1 MGVAR
6 KGLTTPSGR
15 AICAPTSLDRRPT
28 APRFQAAA
36 RTARRFFVELIP
48 ALRAKTVEDR
58 QILELV
64 DPVAESIGLSIVRV
78 RLMGGTLRRRLQVMA
93 ERPSDHDISVEECA
107 RLSRAMSEVL
117 DVADPIAGE
126 YLLEVSSPGIDRPLT
141 RLIDFEL
148 FDGFEARLESDRM
161 IEGRKRFKGML
172 AGVDG
177 GPDGQDCVAID
188 LDGEDDTALIPFDW
202 IVDAKLVMSDAL
214 IKRGAALRAAR
225 GEPEDD
231 GLPSISED
239 EGAPE
244 DDDTNTT
251 TSEDKA

>member
-1 MGVAR
+1 M
-6 KGLTTPSGR
+6 
-15 AICAPTSLDRRPT
+15 
-28 APRFQAAA
+28 
-36 RTARRFFVELIP
+36 
-48 ALRAKTVEDR
+48 RAKTVEDR

-107 RLSRAMSEVL
+107 RLSRAMSEIL

-148 FDGFEARLESDRM
+148 FEGFEARLESDRM

-172 AGVDG
+172 AGVEGDN
-177 GPDGQDCVAID
+177 VAID
-188 LDGEDDTALIPFDW
+188 LDGEEDTALIPFDW
-202 IVDAKLVMSDAL
+202 LVDAKLVMSDAL

-231 GLPSISED
+231 GLPD
-239 EGAPE
+239 EGEPE
-244 DDDTNTT
+244 DATNTT